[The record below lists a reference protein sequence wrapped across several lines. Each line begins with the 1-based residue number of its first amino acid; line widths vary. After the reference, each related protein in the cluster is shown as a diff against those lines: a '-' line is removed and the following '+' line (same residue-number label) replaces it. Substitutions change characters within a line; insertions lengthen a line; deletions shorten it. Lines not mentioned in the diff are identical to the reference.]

1 MTSVTSANVVR
12 IRLAVSRSPLPAAD
26 LTPGE
31 ARQAAALPGERRR
44 RDWRT
49 ARRALRTVLA
59 GTALDPDTSHYA
71 FPHRRVSLSYA
82 GGLAVA
88 AAVADNDAAAVAGTG
103 VDIELGDPP
112 PPETARFF
120 LGEREY
126 GHLRAAAGAECP
138 RVLLRY
144 WTVKEALFKADPANA
159 GSDLRRYVLDRP
171 VQWRGTARRAEDAYP
186 CFRYATFDVPP
197 GFLSVACMLS
207 PNGVA
212 ENARE

>member
-1 MTSVTSANVVR
+1 MIR
-12 IRLAVSRSPLPAAD
+12 IRLAAGRSPLPVAD

-31 ARQAAALPGERRR
+31 ARQEAALPGERRR
-44 RDWRT
+44 RHWRT

-59 GTALDPDTSHYA
+59 GTGLHPDTSRHA
-71 FPHRRVSLSYA
+71 FPHRLLSLSYA
-82 GGLAVA
+82 GPLAVA
-88 AAVADNDAAAVAGTG
+88 AAVVGGDAAAVAGTG

-112 PPETARFF
+112 PPQTARFF
-120 LGEREY
+120 LGEHEHR
-126 GHLRAAAGAECP
+126 HLLAAGAAERP
-138 RVLLRY
+138 KALLRY

-159 GSDLRRYVLDRP
+159 GTDLRRYLVDRP
-171 VQWRGTARRAEDAYP
+171 GQWRGAARLAGDARP
-186 CFRYATFDVPP
+186 RFRYASFDVPP